1 MLTTFPV
8 YQHLSGPTVVKK
20 VHRPRCH
27 PRRLLSH
34 LVLRAGEVQVEL
46 LAIDGLAQDA
56 DGLAKPLLRAPAD
69 AG

>member
-8 YQHLSGPTVVKK
+8 YQHLTGTTVVQQ
-20 VHRPRCH
+20 VHGSWRR

-34 LVLRAGEVQVEL
+34 LVLGASEVQVEL
-46 LAIDGLAQDA
+46 LAIDGLAQCA
-56 DGLAKPLLRAPAD
+56 DGLAKPLLRTPAD